1 MPNGSSHRPPLAY
14 ARFPGN
20 VSRELDV
27 SAEGFGRRLA
37 VGSAKAAVGCAS
49 AESSIEGK
57 FMRVIPFRRSPQLTH
72 LLANLIARAEARHL
86 APRHET
92 CESAV
97 SRGGRSIRKVTAC
110 AGVIYPNLR
119 GGLDHLRWPPPRP
132 KPSGVPR
139 SSLYH
144 SAPDRITHEA
154 SNVVDVKLLH
164 DPAAVGFGRF
174 VGDV

>member
-1 MPNGSSHRPPLAY
+1 MPNGSSHRPTLAY

-37 VGSAKAAVGCAS
+37 VGSTKAAAGCAS
-49 AESSIEGK
+49 AESSIAGK
-57 FMRVIPFRRSPQLTH
+57 FMRVIPFRRSPHLTH
-72 LLANLIARAEARHL
+72 LLANLIECAEGRYL

-97 SRGGRSIRKVTAC
+97 SRGERSIRKVTAC
-110 AGVIYPNLR
+110 AGVIHPNLR
-119 GGLDHLRWPPPRP
+119 GGLGHWRWLPPRP
-132 KPSGVPR
+132 KPPGVPR

-144 SAPDRITHEA
+144 SAPDRITHETG
-154 SNVVDVKLLH
+154 NVVNVKLLH
-164 DPAAVGFGRF
+164 DPAAVGF
-174 VGDV
+174 